1 MGQYQGTGTFTK
13 ITTTT
18 DLADGYY
25 VIAYGE
31 SFAMNNTH
39 NGTYLGNTAI
49 TVVSGSI
56 ANPAAAIVWKIE
68 TTTNGKSIYNEA
80 SAKYVSYTGSSN
92 NVQIVDAVSGKNQ
105 EWTITGSASLFGCA
119 NAALTTRKLQ
129 YNTSSPRFACYAGS
143 QQDLTFYKLT
153 ETSTPTLSASETTI
167 NFGTAVV
174 GSTAPTKTFT
184 LTGSNLTGNVSLIS
198 DNPAFTIS
206 PASPYTPTSGTVNQ
220 TVTVTYTPSA
230 SPATHTGK
238 LTISSA
244 SATSIEI
251 NLSGE
256 TILGTPVATAAT
268 DIQQSSFTA
277 NWNAV
282 SGAGSY
288 ILNVYKKVG
297 TAEVTVFSENF
308 DKFTAG
314 SPNAGA
320 NGTDVSDPTKAD
332 IDTLTQTSGWSG
344 SKIYQAGGTA
354 KMGTSSALGSITTP
368 AIDLSAESGAFKVS
382 IDAMAWNGDAT
393 DLNVY
398 LDDVL
403 VHTIAGLNNST
414 YTMSNF
420 TFNLAGGTASSKIK
434 LEGKQLSNSRFFIDN
449 LIVTQG
455 GTTDTPIQDFPKN
468 VGNVTSLNITGLD
481 ASTVYYYDVKA
492 VSGSVESLLSN
503 EIEVTTASTVGI
515 SKDQIDGA
523 SVFVKDGN
531 VVVKTSDVAVASV
544 YSLSGKLI
552 ATKSVVGGS
561 ATFPLSKGAYIV
573 KVGNKITKVIL

>member
-1 MGQYQGTGTFTK
+1 MKKNFTLIFSLCLLFLGFSNVMNAQGSENFSNIPTDLSSGYNPRSWSGTDGVTWSATNARTDQTLTGKAICLNSVGSITSPTYTGGMGNLKFNYVRGFTGTGARTIQVF
-13 ITTTT
+13 
-18 DLADGYY
+18 
-25 VIAYGE
+25 V
-31 SFAMNNTH
+31 
-39 NGTYLGNTAI
+39 NGTQIGSDIIVSTSSN
-49 TVVSGSI
+49 TVVEFNQDINIEGNILLQIKTSGAQI
-56 ANPAAAIVWKIE
+56 KIDDIVWTAYS
-68 TTTNGKSIYNEA
+68 TT
-80 SAKYVSYTGSSN
+80 
-92 NVQIVDAVSGKNQ
+92 
-105 EWTITGSASLFGCA
+105 
-119 NAALTTRKLQ
+119 
-129 YNTSSPRFACYAGS
+129 
-143 QQDLTFYKLT
+143 
-153 ETSTPTLSASETTI
+153 TPTLIASESVL

-320 NGTDVSDPTKAD
+320 NGTDVS
-332 IDTLTQTSGWSG
+332 
-344 SKIYQAGGTA
+344 
-354 KMGTSSALGSITTP
+354 
-368 AIDLSAESGAFKVS
+368 
-382 IDAMAWNGDAT
+382 
-393 DLNVY
+393 
-398 LDDVL
+398 
-403 VHTIAGLNNST
+403 
-414 YTMSNF
+414 
-420 TFNLAGGTASSKIK
+420 
-434 LEGKQLSNSRFFIDN
+434 
-449 LIVTQG
+449 
-455 GTTDTPIQDFPKN
+455 
-468 VGNVTSLNITGLD
+468 
-481 ASTVYYYDVKA
+481 
-492 VSGSVESLLSN
+492 
-503 EIEVTTASTVGI
+503 
-515 SKDQIDGA
+515 
-523 SVFVKDGN
+523 
-531 VVVKTSDVAVASV
+531 
-544 YSLSGKLI
+544 
-552 ATKSVVGGS
+552 
-561 ATFPLSKGAYIV
+561 
-573 KVGNKITKVIL
+573 